1 MKNITM
7 KLKNVLALLILLIPA
22 FSVFA
27 QSNADAV
34 INDYFKA
41 LGGRDKLAAIN
52 SVTIDGTMEV
62 MGGSSPSKITILN
75 GKGYKSEMNFNGQD
89 IVQGISDKGGWMVNP
104 LMGSPDATSLPQ
116 DQYNAVKDEVFIG
129 GSLFNYKN
137 NGSVLNLTGTE
148 NIDGKSAYKIESSK
162 DSVSTIFYIDSAT
175 HYLDEKIVTAAGQST
190 TIKYSNYQKTDAGI
204 MMAYNE
210 EITIPQGITINY
222 TISKLDFTTPVD
234 PSVFNMPA
242 KQ

>member
-1 MKNITM
+1 M
-7 KLKNVLALLILLIPA
+7 KLKNVLVLLILLIPA

-27 QSNADAV
+27 QTSVDDV

-41 LGGRDKLAAIN
+41 LGGRDKLAAVN
-52 SVTIDGTMEV
+52 FVTINGTMEV

-89 IVQGISDKGGWMVNP
+89 ILQGISDKGGWMVNP

-137 NGSVLNLTGTE
+137 NGSALNLIGTE
-148 NIDGKSAYKIESSK
+148 NIDGKSAYKIESLK
-162 DSVSTIFYIDSAT
+162 DSVSTVFYIDSTT
-175 HYLDEKIVTAAGQST
+175 HFLDEKIVTAAGQST
-190 TIKYSNYQKTDAGI
+190 TIKYSNYKKTDAGI

-222 TISKLDFTTPVD
+222 SISKLDFTTPVD
-234 PSVFNMPA
+234 PSIFNMPA

>member
-1 MKNITM
+1 MKNTIM
-7 KLKNVLALLILLIPA
+7 RLRKLVMLLVLMVPA

-27 QSNADAV
+27 QTSVDAV

-41 LGGRDKLAAIN
+41 LGGRDKLAAVN
-52 SVTIDGTMEV
+52 SVTITGTMEV
-62 MGGSSPSKITILN
+62 MGGSSASKITILN

-104 LMGSPDATSLPQ
+104 LMGSPDAAPLPPE
-116 DQYNAVKDEVFIG
+116 QYNAVKDEVYLG
-129 GSLFNYKN
+129 GALFNYKSN
-137 NGSVLNLTGTE
+137 SGVLKLTGTE

-162 DSVSTIFYIDSAT
+162 DSVITVYYIDSAT
-175 HYLDEKIVTAAGQST
+175 HFLNEKIVTAAGQST

-204 MMAYNE
+204 LMAYNE
-210 EITIPQGITINY
+210 EITIPQGLTINY
-222 TISKLDFTTPVD
+222 SITKLDFTTPVD

-242 KQ
+242 KL